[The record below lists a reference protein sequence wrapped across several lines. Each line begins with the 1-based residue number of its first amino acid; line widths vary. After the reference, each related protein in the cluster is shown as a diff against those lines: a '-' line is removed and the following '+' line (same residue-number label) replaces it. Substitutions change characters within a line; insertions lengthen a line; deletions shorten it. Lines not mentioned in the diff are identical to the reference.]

1 MRINQIPLITL
12 FTLSV
17 VFTAC
22 SSVYNYSLQENIL
35 AKNSY
40 SVQSEQNIYLSNI
53 KIYQSKYDVE
63 KGTLCYDYAQTLPGY
78 SFENNAKRLIH
89 ILFDTNTYKQ
99 LHRVGNVYFFQIEND
114 LYLVLNKLSKKR
126 IELLYGMDKKSF
138 DVIYNILLEA
148 KENGTNIQDQD
159 LRSFVLKANASGC
172 THTINWNPK
181 MIIIDGL
188 LKKDGAKPIRRIR

>member
-1 MRINQIPLITL
+1 MRINKIPLITL

-40 SVQSEQNIYLSNI
+40 SVQSEQNTNLPNI

-63 KGTLCYDYAQTLPGY
+63 KGTLCYEYAQTLPGY
-78 SFENNAKRLIH
+78 SFEDNAKRLIH
-89 ILFDTNTYKQ
+89 ILFDTNAFKQ

-114 LYLVLNKLSKKR
+114 LNLILNKPSKKR

-138 DVIYNILLEA
+138 DVIYNILVEA
-148 KENGTNIQDQD
+148 KENSTNIQD

-172 THTINWNPK
+172 KYTINWNPK

-188 LKKDGAKPIRRIR
+188 LKKDGGKPIRRIP

>member
-1 MRINQIPLITL
+1 MKINKIPLITL

-35 AKNSY
+35 ARYSY
-40 SVQSEQNIYLSNI
+40 SVQSEQNIYLPNI
-53 KIYQSKYDVE
+53 KIYQSKYNVE

-99 LHRVGNVYFFQIEND
+99 LHRVDNVYFFQIDND
-114 LYLVLNKLSKKR
+114 LYLILNKLSKKR
-126 IELLYGMDKKSF
+126 IELLYGLDKKSF

-148 KENGTNIQDQD
+148 KENGTNIQD
-159 LRSFVLKANASGC
+159 LRSFALKANANGC
-172 THTINWNPK
+172 IHTINWNPK

-188 LKKDGAKPIRRIR
+188 LKKDGGKPIRRIR

>member
-1 MRINQIPLITL
+1 
-12 FTLSV
+12 
-17 VFTAC
+17 
-22 SSVYNYSLQENIL
+22 
-35 AKNSY
+35 
-40 SVQSEQNIYLSNI
+40 
-53 KIYQSKYDVE
+53 
-63 KGTLCYDYAQTLPGY
+63 
-78 SFENNAKRLIH
+78 
-89 ILFDTNTYKQ
+89 
-99 LHRVGNVYFFQIEND
+99 
-114 LYLVLNKLSKKR
+114 LNKLSKKR